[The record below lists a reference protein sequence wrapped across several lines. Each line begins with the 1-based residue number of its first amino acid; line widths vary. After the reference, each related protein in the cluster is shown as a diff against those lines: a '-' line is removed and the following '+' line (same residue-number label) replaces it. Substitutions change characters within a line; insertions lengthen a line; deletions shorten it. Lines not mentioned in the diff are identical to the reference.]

1 MVDSPPASQIHI
13 LMPQAPGSHGSFVL
27 QKCDGSFHFAT
38 SVASLGHPAFTRL
51 SCRLP
56 VCPTVSAVLESGRA
70 SERAPNGVVA
80 FDDFRRRR
88 RCGCCRHFSLS
99 LSLSFSLSL
108 SARQIGRLSLSA
120 AGYDDTELGI
130 EKLEEGMEDGSSELA
145 GWLAG

>member
-99 LSLSFSLSL
+99 LSPPDKLAASLSPL
-108 SARQIGRLSLSA
+108 P
-120 AGYDDTELGI
+120 DTMIRSWELKNWRRGWRTAHPNW
-130 EKLEEGMEDGSSELA
+130 LA
-145 GWLAG
+145 GWLAD